1 MENTTVNTS
10 TLPKTPDDFPNK
22 DLVDKFV
29 NKILN
34 YSQEDTEKI
43 SAAAVYAAK
52 KHGDQKRKSG
62 EPYLIHPIAV
72 AEILM
77 SYNMDADT
85 VCAGLLHDTIEDTE
99 TTEEDIAKLFGK

>member
-10 TLPKTPDDFPNK
+10 TLSKTPDDFPNK

-52 KHGDQKRKSG
+52 KAWRPEKKKWGTLSNPPNCG
-62 EPYLIHPIAV
+62 
-72 AEILM
+72 
-77 SYNMDADT
+77 S
-85 VCAGLLHDTIEDTE
+85 
-99 TTEEDIAKLFGK
+99 